1 APGAVGRRRGRARRR
16 PLLGPAGAGGR
27 RPRVPARRRGRLSRP
42 AHGRRHER
50 RPCRRSQAGG
60 PARVRSRGTGARL
73 RALGGGAVA
82 AACARRAPGAAAD
95 RLVRR
100 GAPRAPAAAE
110 ASGHAEPPARG
121 QRRHPEPVVALAPR
135 LGHAGRSLMGSAFRS
150 IATAVPEHR
159 LEAADALRALRA
171 YWPRLDR
178 LEDGDAA
185 LGTRYTCEPLEK
197 LVAHRSL
204 TDLRAAYLRHAG
216 ALAEAAARDAL
227 DQAHVAGSDVDLVIT
242 VSCTG
247 YVVPSLDVHLAGAL
261 GLRPDVIRL
270 PITELGC
277 SGGAAAIAA
286 AHRHLAGF
294 PDDVVLVVAVEVP
307 SLSFQ
312 PEDPSLDNLTAC
324 LVFGDG
330 AGAAV
335 LARLRPARQRVPRG
349 PRSPPAACA
358 LVGRPAGGR
367 PLHGRRRGAGAF
379 VLCRARCGPADL
391 QRARVRARAPAA
403 RVRRLAA
410 RVRSRGQHIVGG
422 DLLRAERHRRRG
434 DPRARARDRRRTGRH
449 ARAHAPRVGAG
460 GCYERGRGGGIHT
473 VWRLKKKPLPRAM
486 STCEGVRG
494 RGAWFLGG
502 QLRDRRRL

>member
-159 LEAADALRALRA
+159 LEAADALRA

-335 LARLRPARQRVPRG
+335 LARPHVSRPRLEVVSTGSHLVPATAEVLGFDLRDSGFHVVLDRRLPRVLSSAARPAVDRFMAAGEVPAPSFYAVHAAG
-349 PRSPPAACA
+349 PRIFSALESALELPPHAFD
-358 LVGRPAGGR
+358 VS
-367 PLHGRRRGAGAF
+367 RRVF
-379 VLCRARCGPADL
+379 
-391 QRARVRARAPAA
+391 ARVGNTSSAA
-403 RVRRLAA
+403 
-410 RVRSRGQHIVGG
+410 I
-422 DLLRAERHRRRG
+422 
-434 DPRARARDRRRTGRH
+434 
-449 ARAHAPRVGAG
+449 
-460 GCYERGRGGGIHT
+460 
-473 VWRLKKKPLPRAM
+473 
-486 STCEGVRG
+486 
-494 RGAWFLGG
+494 
-502 QLRDRRRL
+502 